1 MRSIWKGTIAF
12 GLVNI
17 PVALHTATR
26 DYSVNFKNLC
36 PVHHVPLQYKK
47 WCPEGKEEID
57 YKDIE
62 KGYQVGKNYVV
73 IGQKELDALKL
84 ESTHTIDIEK
94 FVDSS
99 EIPILAYDSFYFL
112 SPDRGGEKAYA
123 LLHEV
128 LTLTGKVGIGKV
140 VLHSKEYLVGLKN
153 YQRGIILITL
163 RYSDEIVNIDEALPN
178 TLPETSEKEVDL
190 ARTLI
195 TKMEGDLDFSEY
207 RDRYREEVEELV
219 QKKLKGE
226 AIVAEKVTETEKTK
240 DILAA
245 LEKSIEARY

>member
-17 PVALHTATR
+17 PVKLYTATR
-26 DYSVNFKNLC
+26 DYSVSFRNLC
-36 PVHHVPLQYKK
+36 PIHHVPLQYRK
-47 WCPEGKEEID
+47 WCPEGEEEID
-57 YKDIE
+57 FKDIE
-62 KGYQVGKNYVV
+62 KGYEVGKNYVV
-73 IGQKELDALKL
+73 IEQKELDALKL

-112 SPDRGGEKAYA
+112 SPDKGGEKAYM

-128 LTLTGKVGIGKV
+128 LTLTGKVGIGRI
-140 VLHSKEYLVGLKN
+140 VLRSKEYLVGLKN

-163 RYSDEIVNIDEALPN
+163 RYSDEIVSIDEALPDD
-178 TLPETSEKEVDL
+178 LPEASEKELDL

-195 TKMEGDLDFSEY
+195 EKMEGDLNLSEY
-207 RDRYREEVEELV
+207 EDRYRKKVEELV

-226 AIVAEKVTETEKTK
+226 AIIAEEVKETEKTK

-245 LEKSIEARY
+245 LEKSIEAR